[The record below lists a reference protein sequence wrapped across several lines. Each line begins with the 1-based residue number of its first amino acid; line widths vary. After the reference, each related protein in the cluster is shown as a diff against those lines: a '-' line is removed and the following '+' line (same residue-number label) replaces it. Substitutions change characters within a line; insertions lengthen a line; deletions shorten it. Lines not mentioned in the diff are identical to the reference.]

1 MNIKEIR
8 ELIQLIE
15 ESSGVEEFEMER
27 AGVRIRIKKSPPL
40 SPAPSGSERPSETV
54 TTETH
59 RTTSPASP
67 LQKEE
72 NNLIF
77 EAPIVGTFYITPK
90 PDVEPFV
97 KVGAQV
103 GKGTVL
109 CIIEA
114 MKIFNQ
120 IESEV
125 DGKIVRI
132 LVENGQPVE
141 YGQPLFEI
149 QVTA

>member
-15 ESSGVEEFEMER
+15 ESSALEEFEMER
-27 AGVRIRIKKSPPL
+27 AGVRIRIRKTPSASAASP
-40 SPAPSGSERPSETV
+40 GSEGTAQPAA
-54 TTETH
+54 TETH
-59 RTTSPASP
+59 LTTSPAP
-67 LQKEE
+67 PAQQEE
-72 NNLIF
+72 PNLIF
-77 EAPIVGTFYITPK
+77 EAPMVGTFYITPK
-90 PDVEPFV
+90 PDAESFV
-97 KVGAQV
+97 KIGDQV
-103 GKGTVL
+103 GKSTVL

-120 IESEV
+120 IESDV
-125 DGKIVRI
+125 AGKIIKI
-132 LVENGQPVE
+132 LVENGQPVG